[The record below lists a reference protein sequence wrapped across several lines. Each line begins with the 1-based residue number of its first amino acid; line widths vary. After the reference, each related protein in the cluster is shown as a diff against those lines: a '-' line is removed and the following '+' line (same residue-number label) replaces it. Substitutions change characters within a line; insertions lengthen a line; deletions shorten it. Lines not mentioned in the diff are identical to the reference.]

1 MAAAANFKISSISVF
16 SSHLSYILAICAA
29 KLASSMAELEELRSK
44 SSDGAA
50 GDLPEYIVR
59 CETEIGALS
68 RRIAQLREE
77 IAWAE
82 SEIEARKAEG
92 AKWDR
97 LLNQRQSDVGEFA
110 CVLFT

>member
-1 MAAAANFKISSISVF
+1 MCTAR
-16 SSHLSYILAICAA
+16 
-29 KLASSMAELEELRSK
+29 LASSLAELEDLRSK
-44 SSDGAA
+44 SSDGGA

-82 SEIEARKAEG
+82 NEIAARRAEG
-92 AKWDR
+92 SEWDH
-97 LLNQRQSDVGEFA
+97 LLNHRHSDVGEFGYL
-110 CVLFT
+110 CCFLE